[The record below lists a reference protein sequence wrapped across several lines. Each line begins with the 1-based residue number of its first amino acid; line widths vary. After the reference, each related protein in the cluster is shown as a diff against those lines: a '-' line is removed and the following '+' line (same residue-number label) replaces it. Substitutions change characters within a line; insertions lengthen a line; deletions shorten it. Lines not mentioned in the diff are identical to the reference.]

1 MAKIKCTLP
10 PAFVKRFGDVK
21 PEGMDFEFINY
32 PCSDEELVEQCKD
45 ADIIFCGPVD
55 PISGDVVK
63 QLPNLK
69 LIHSLGVGFDKI
81 DLEVTKERG
90 VYVCNNRAVN
100 ALAVAEHAVGMMMA
114 SLKKTA
120 YYDSKVKS
128 DKTGYLTYKNK
139 GGRELGARTVGLIG
153 LGAIGHAA
161 VKMLSSF
168 GCKIL
173 YTDVVRADE
182 AFEKEWNLTYV
193 DHETLYKECDILS
206 YHVPVLD
213 STRGMINKE
222 NIAKMKQDVILV
234 NVSRGEIVND
244 EDLKEALE
252 AGKVIAALDVV
263 APEPGTPE
271 DDHILF
277 HLNEEGNSRLTLT
290 PHIAGTTDEAFFRMY
305 EWSYA
310 AMVKVMAGEKPNN
323 VVNGL

>member
-10 PAFVKRFGDVK
+10 APFVKRFGDVK
-21 PEGMDFEFINY
+21 PEGMDFEFIKF

-55 PISGDVVK
+55 VISADVVK

-81 DLEVTKERG
+81 DLEQTKAQG

-120 YYDSKVKS
+120 YFDAKVKS
-128 DKTGYLTYKNK
+128 DVNGYLTFKNK
-139 GGRELGARTVGLIG
+139 GGRELGARTIGLIG
-153 LGAIGHAA
+153 MGAIGHAA
-161 VKMLSSF
+161 VKMLSGF
-168 GCKIL
+168 GCTL
-173 YTDVVRADE
+173 YYNDVVRDE
-182 AFEKEWNLTYV
+182 KLEEATGIIYA
-193 DHETLYKECDILS
+193 DHETIYKECDIIS

-222 NIAKMKQDVILV
+222 NIAKMKQDTIVV

-244 EDLKEALE
+244 ADLKEALE
-252 AGKVIAALDVV
+252 AGKIIAALDVV
-263 APEPGTPE
+263 APEPASEG

-310 AMVKVMAGEKPNN
+310 AMVKVMNGEKPNN